1 MKQKVQAENFF
12 HFSANNVGDQVC
24 GPANYFPQLNCKKRS
39 LRDLS
44 LQTSK
49 IIVGGGLVF
58 NQLSTL
64 SDSTEP
70 ELDKTS
76 KVSWGVGIPPRGKR
90 DDEVARVASRFDLFG
105 TRNFDW
111 ADQLDFVPCVS
122 CMSDQFDGLREPS
135 KEVVVFA
142 HQRKTPDLKEEEGV
156 PFMYNTARPLNEVLR
171 FLASGE
177 TVVTSSYHGV
187 YWAQLLGRKVICI
200 PYGNKFQSFQ
210 FLPHFATVSSWRSEL
225 QSASQT
231 APLLEHYR
239 ELNLAFYRR
248 VLEVWGIRP

>member
-1 MKQKVQAENFF
+1 MKQKIQAENFF

-44 LQTSK
+44 PEMSK

-58 NQLSTL
+58 NQLSAL
-64 SDSTEP
+64 SDLSGAQFGVM
-70 ELDKTS
+70 S

-90 DDEVARVASRFDLFG
+90 DEEVARIASRFDLFG

-111 ADQLDFVPCVS
+111 ADELEFVPCVS
-122 CMSDQFDGLREPS
+122 CMSDHFNGLREPS
-135 KEVVVFA
+135 EEVVVFA

-156 PFMYNTARPLNEVLR
+156 PFMLNTARPFGEVLR
-171 FLASGE
+171 FLARGE

-187 YWAQLLGRKVICI
+187 YWAQLLGRKVICV

-210 FLPHFATVSSWRSEL
+210 FPPHYATGSSWRSEL
-225 QSASQT
+225 QSARQT
-231 APLLEHYR
+231 APLLEPYR
-239 ELNLAFYRR
+239 ELNLAFYRK
-248 VLEVWGIRP
+248 VLELWEIEP